1 MLICTKSQVRSG
13 IRGCCCDIRNLDPY
27 RDYRFRIRVEN
38 QYGVSDPSPH
48 NSTSRDRLNLEPVRP
63 IRFLEPGAPFDPKS
77 CHVFPKDFDL
87 DRPPHEGYTHAPRF
101 LRQESDAQYGVKNQ
115 NVSLYWYVYGYPKPS
130 VEFTFNNEPIEMGG
144 RFDFSYTRNGQLT
157 LFVNR
162 MLDRDA
168 GWYEAIA
175 TNAHGQARQQVKLE
189 VAEHPRFITRPEES
203 VFATRKSGRLT
214 CRITGYPECEVK
226 WFKGQLT

>member
-1 MLICTKSQVRSG
+1 M
-13 IRGCCCDIRNLDPY
+13 
-27 RDYRFRIRVEN
+27 
-38 QYGVSDPSPH
+38 
-48 NSTSRDRLNLEPVRP
+48 RP

-226 WFKGQLT
+226 WFKGQLTLFSLFSAFDELIV